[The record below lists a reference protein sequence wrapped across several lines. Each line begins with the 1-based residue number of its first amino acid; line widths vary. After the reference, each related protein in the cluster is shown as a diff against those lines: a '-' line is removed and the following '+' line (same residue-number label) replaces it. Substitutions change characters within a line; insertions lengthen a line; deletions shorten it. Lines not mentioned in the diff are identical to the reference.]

1 MYTVGYSEASAMNKA
16 IAHVTQG
23 SDTTPRTIGKG
34 YTLYER
40 MEGKKAHTVY
50 EVFSQSAKR
59 YRDGRGGTG

>member
-1 MYTVGYSEASAMNKA
+1 MNEA

-23 SDTTPRTIGKG
+23 SATTPRTIGKA

-40 MEGKKAHTVY
+40 MEGKKAHPVD
-50 EVFSQSAKR
+50 EAFSQSAKR